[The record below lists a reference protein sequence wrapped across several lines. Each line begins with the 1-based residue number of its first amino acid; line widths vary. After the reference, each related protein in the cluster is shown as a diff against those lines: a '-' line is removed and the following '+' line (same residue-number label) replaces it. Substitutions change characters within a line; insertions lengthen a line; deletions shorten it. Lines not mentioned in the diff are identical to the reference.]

1 MKKQA
6 FYSSA
11 GAMGDLISATPTIK
25 KLSQIFQSPITVISN
40 HSYLF
45 NNCPYVDESLNFN
58 DYTEEQLS
66 EKYDLHK
73 TFFLLGKTDSRG
85 VEFKHAMCDIRQ
97 FHAKDIGFMLT
108 PEEMTCDYFP
118 QSDESCLSGIELPE
132 KYVVIHPAQS
142 FLRMPCHC
150 IHHADRANLCG

>member
-11 GAMGDLISATPTIK
+11 HAMGDLICATPTIK
-25 KLSQIFQSPITVISN
+25 KLSEIYQSPITVIST
-40 HSYLF
+40 HPYLF
-45 NNCPYVDESLNFN
+45 ENCPYVDESLRFD

-73 TFFLLGKTDSRG
+73 TFFLLGKQDSRG

-97 FHAKDIGFMLT
+97 FHAKDLGFMLT
-108 PEEMTCDYFP
+108 PNELTCDYFP
-118 QSDESCLSGIELPE
+118 KHDSSCLDGFNLPIGSFE
-132 KYVVIHPAQS
+132 IPAKWTTTS
-142 FLRMPCHC
+142 IFFK
-150 IHHADRANLCG
+150 